1 MLHDNDSV
9 GNNDGVRHSR
19 ERRSRN
25 LTDEDIEHIV
35 RRINASR
42 HLDCRFEYIKTEDL
56 EETIKFYKNF
66 NKFMSESGNTIWK
79 AFLVIG
85 LGVIVGL
92 VVLGIYAKIKQG
104 IGLG

>member
-1 MLHDNDSV
+1 MLHDNEGIRPV
-9 GNNDGVRHSR
+9 K

-42 HLDCRFEYIKTEDL
+42 HLDCRFYSIDSEDL
-56 EETIKFYKNF
+56 AEAIKFYKNF
-66 NKFMSESGNTIWK
+66 NKFMAESGNTIWK

-85 LGVIVGL
+85 LGGTIGL